1 MDIKVDMVRNTDCV
15 FFLSKHINEYDPLIV
30 KLCSMSGGSDFIR
43 DKCPLDIPLG
53 DRVQV
58 PDRLIRAPRGWG

>member
-1 MDIKVDMVRNTDCV
+1 MDYLTVLVTTTEYKDEKDMVLTLKEFPVGGR
-15 FFLSKHINEYDPLIV
+15 EE
-30 KLCSMSGGSDFIR
+30 SGGSDFIR

>member
-30 KLCSMSGGSDFIR
+30 KLCSM
-43 DKCPLDIPLG
+43 
-53 DRVQV
+53 
-58 PDRLIRAPRGWG
+58 